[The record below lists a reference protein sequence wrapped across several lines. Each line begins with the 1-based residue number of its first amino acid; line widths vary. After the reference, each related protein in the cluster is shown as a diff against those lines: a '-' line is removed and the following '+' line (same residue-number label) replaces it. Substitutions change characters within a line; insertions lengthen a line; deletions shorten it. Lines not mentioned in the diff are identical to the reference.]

1 MLELVEDFAALCE
14 AMPKAQPYI
23 LVVDDLDRYD
33 QSALPAT
40 YDRIVKTERS
50 RLIGSIEW
58 RNLSGYTQNS
68 MLLELRREPTMLI
81 LQPDSAGDVL
91 QMTGVRAQLRPGLPM
106 AAGRGILIAHRQPT
120 LLQVATR
127 RRRRLSAAHAGMA
140 PGQPGGASSSIRPDE
155 RSCRP
160 SHASPDPRPRP
171 RRCARPA
178 RDRPRHRRGRGLAGR
193 RTDGLVDPRLVGSG
207 VVGAGLVRSRHV
219 VARHVVPET
228 SEPVITAPTPDPS
241 ASFQPAPIEWS
252 MDALGDGVDEGHLV
266 VPIDYANPDA
276 GTFTL
281 YLTRHRATGDRV
293 GSLLINPGGPGVAGS
308 DFGDYADQI
317 FDQPP
322 ARRLRH
328 HRLGSARHRAHHA
341 GDRLHRRLRPLLR
354 RYRHHAGRRGRAPG
368 DRRPRQGVHRRL
380 RRPRTRTSSQFVGTN
395 NSARD
400 MDSIRK
406 ALGEDT
412 ISYFGFSYGSEL
424 GATWATLFPDTVRAA
439 VLDSAIDPN
448 ADALQETLV
457 PDDRASRT
465 R

>member
-40 YDRIVKTERS
+40 YDRIAKTERS

-120 LLQVATR
+120 LLQVASATDADDRGGGTLGWRRGNRAERHLVSDPMNAPAARRTR
-127 RRRRLSAAHAGMA
+127 HRTRALALAGVLGLLATGLATAAAA
-140 PGQPGGASSSIRPDE
+140 
-155 RSCRP
+155 
-160 SHASPDPRPRP
+160 ASPAAAP
-171 RRCARPA
+171 
-178 RDRPRHRRGRGLAGR
+178 
-193 RTDGLVDPRLVGSG
+193 TDSSTPGSS
-207 VVGAGLVRSRHV
+207 VPESSAPDTSAPDTSSPMHP
-219 VARHVVPET
+219 PET

-241 ASFQPAPIEWS
+241 ASFQPAAIEWS
-252 MDALGDGVDEGHLV
+252 MDAFGEGVDEGHLE

-293 GSLLINPGGPGVAGS
+293 GSLLVNPGGPRNRGQRLRHLRRPDLRA
-308 DFGDYADQI
+308 AA
-317 FDQPP
+317 
-322 ARRLRH
+322 ARCVRH
-328 HRLGSARHRAHHA
+328 HRLGPRGTGLSTPAIDCIDDYDHYFTGVDITPDDQAERDEIVDLAKDFTDSASR
-341 GDRLHRRLRPLLR
+341 
-354 RYRHHAGRRGRAPG
+354 
-368 DRRPRQGVHRRL
+368 
-380 RRPRTRTSSQFVGTN
+380 RTRTSSSSSVPTTRPVTWTR
-395 NSARD
+395 SARRSARTRSATSGSATGRSSAHVGD
-400 MDSIRK
+400 VFVPTELEDVLVGEVLGEVDDLV
-406 ALGEDT
+406 ALG
-412 ISYFGFSYGSEL
+412 
-424 GATWATLFPDTVRAA
+424 
-439 VLDSAIDPN
+439 
-448 ADALQETLV
+448 LV
-457 PDDRASRT
+457 MRVMSMPVK
-465 R
+465 